1 MALPLLPPLFERVPD
16 GLFGPLTGST
26 APLHFRIL
34 GVLYQHE
41 FEREPFWLVKQAA
54 LTVAEEEIATS
65 QLWRERRAELVSAES
80 EEDAAAAPDDEL
92 VLLRATA
99 RRMIARQERAGWFRF
114 EYRSEIGMVLSFYP
128 YAVRIL
134 ETLVRVARDEQPEF
148 QGFAHSIAV
157 LLRPETFTA
166 RPGISLRE
174 AKRQTL
180 DMIRELKI
188 LERNI
193 STFTQRLLDEAATAA
208 NVLERGIDHYRDAVL
223 ANYHRLKTVDNLH
236 KWRGEI
242 LYRLDEIEF
251 DAIVLDRAAAFYA
264 EQLRVDSASAR
275 EAVRADL
282 ELMRARFETLPEIT
296 NDIDAR
302 NARFS
307 GVALRKLMYLLRQ
320 DRQTEGLLQLII
332 DALADDAAPDV
343 AFDVFRCELL
353 PEGLACLYTSPAQR
367 QQVAPQKLQR
377 PAPADTDALRKAALT
392 RLRRPFSRSAV
403 AEFVEQAL
411 TGRTRRSIEVAAP
424 ASDEEYVRLIHIILY
439 GLEASSAYRFTQV
452 PGRIEHAPYAFPAGD
467 LERKPRKR

>member
-54 LTVAEEEIATS
+54 LAVAEQEIAAS
-65 QLWRERRAELVSAES
+65 QLWQERRAELVSVES
-80 EEDAAAAPDDEL
+80 EEDAAAAPDDE
-92 VLLRATA
+92 
-99 RRMIARQERAGWFRF
+99 I
-114 EYRSEIGMVLSFYP
+114 SEIGMVLSFYP

-166 RPGISLRE
+166 RPGVSLRE

-242 LYRLDEIEF
+242 LYRLDEIKL
-251 DAIVLDRAAAFYA
+251 DAVVLDRAAAFYA
-264 EQLRVDSASAR
+264 EQLRVDSVSAR
-275 EAVRADL
+275 ETVQADL
-282 ELMRARFETLPEIT
+282 ELMRTRFETLPEIT

-320 DRQTEGLLQLII
+320 DRQ
-332 DALADDAAPDV
+332 
-343 AFDVFRCELL
+343 
-353 PEGLACLYTSPAQR
+353 
-367 QQVAPQKLQR
+367 
-377 PAPADTDALRKAALT
+377 
-392 RLRRPFSRSAV
+392 RR
-403 AEFVEQAL
+403 
-411 TGRTRRSIEVAAP
+411 
-424 ASDEEYVRLIHIILY
+424 DCCN
-439 GLEASSAYRFTQV
+439 
-452 PGRIEHAPYAFPAGD
+452 
-467 LERKPRKR
+467 

>member
-1 MALPLLPPLFERVPD
+1 MALPPLPPLFERVPD
-16 GLFGPLTGST
+16 GLFGPLNGAT

-34 GVLYQHE
+34 GRLYQHE

-54 LTVAEEEIATS
+54 LSVAEEEIAES
-65 QLWRERRAELVSAES
+65 PLWRERRAELVSAES
-80 EEDAAAAPDDEL
+80 DEEAVFPDDETA
-92 VLLRATA
+92 LLRATA

-114 EYRSEIGMVLSFYP
+114 EYRSEIGMILSFYP

-157 LLRPETFTA
+157 LLRAETFTA
-166 RPGISLRE
+166 RPGVSLRE
-174 AKRQTL
+174 ARRQTL
-180 DMIRELKI
+180 DMVRELKI

-193 STFTQRLLDEAATAA
+193 YAFTQRLLDEAATAA
-208 NVLERGIDHYRDAVL
+208 NVLERGIDHYREAVL

-242 LYRLDEIEF
+242 LYRLDEIEI
-251 DAIVLDRAAAFYA
+251 DSIVLERAAAFYA

-282 ELMRARFETLPEIT
+282 DLMRVRFETLPEIT

-320 DRQTEGLLQLII
+320 DRRTEGLLQLII
-332 DALADDAAPDV
+332 DAVADDAAPDV
-343 AFDVFRCELL
+343 TFDVFRCELL
-353 PEGLACLYTSPAQR
+353 PEGLACLYTPPAQR
-367 QQVAPQKLQR
+367 QQVSPQKLQKQE
-377 PAPADTDALRKAALT
+377 PADTDALRKTAVE
-392 RLRRPFSRSAV
+392 RLKRPFARAQV
-403 AEFVEQAL
+403 EAFVERAL
-411 TGRTRRSIEVAAP
+411 AGRSRQSIEVASP
-424 ASDEEYVRLIHIILY
+424 SDDEEYVRLIYIVLY
-439 GLEASSAYRFTQV
+439 GLDASSTFRFTQGT
-452 PGRIEHAPYAFPAGD
+452 GRLDNESYKFPTGD
-467 LERKPRKR
+467 LERKTRRR